1 MQYAMNFS
9 QAPCPCSESFEYLS
23 RPCHLSQGIFT
34 FISSNDNNSKDNAFI
49 LFALGGKKQRT
60 WELQLLEHRIQTQPG
75 SSKEKEAFNIFKAP
89 LQQASA
95 TFSVAGIKYNDQ
107 GNF

>member
-9 QAPCPCSESFEYLS
+9 QAPCPCTESFEDLS

-34 FISSNDNNSKDNAFI
+34 FISSNDNNSTDNAFI
-49 LFALGGKKQRT
+49 LFALGEKTENLGITASGAQ
-60 WELQLLEHRIQTQPG
+60 IQTQPG

-89 LQQASA
+89 LQKAPA
-95 TFSVAGIKYNDQ
+95 TFSVAGIKYDDQ
-107 GNF
+107 GHF